1 MNFNNIVDQ
10 IFLFL
15 ILIALVASLVIPVNQ
30 YMKDRKGYPL
40 FQVLATCFYL
50 NSAFVAF
57 ITLVSFVRST
67 LTLNSFD
74 KAFNA
79 LISFQIPAGLFGFMA
94 VTLLIIAVG
103 LQMGFARHSY

>member
-1 MNFNNIVDQ
+1 MDFTSIVDQ

-15 ILIALVASLVIPVNQ
+15 IVVVTLISLVIPFNQ
-30 YMKDRKGYPL
+30 YLKDRAGYPL
-40 FQVLATCFYL
+40 FQVISTCFYL

-74 KAFNA
+74 KAFDA
-79 LISFQIPAGLFGFMA
+79 LISFQIPASLFGFMA
-94 VTLLIIAVG
+94 VMIFIVAVG
-103 LQMGFARHSY
+103 LRIVYAER

>member
-79 LISFQIPAGLFGFMA
+79 LLSFQIPASLYGIMA
-94 VTLLIIAVG
+94 VLIFVAAVG
-103 LQMGFARHSY
+103 LRIVYAER

>member
-40 FQVLATCFYL
+40 FQVISTCFYL
-50 NSAFVAF
+50 DSAFAAF
-57 ITLVSFVRST
+57 VTLLSYIRSVM
-67 LTLNSFD
+67 TLNSFD
-74 KAFNA
+74 KAFDA